1 MSRIYASQFATVLC
15 STAIAAMTLSVT
27 NPVHADNGNAGPQI
41 PVCDKKMGTLA
52 VKEPQ
57 NQWWIQ
63 FNLDSPESLIKV
75 IVSQS
80 NCFTLVDR
88 GKGLAAAQAER
99 ALSANGDLAAESNTG
114 KGQMR
119 AADYILVPD
128 VSSKN
133 GDSGASA
140 IGGALVKTAL
150 SHFVPAGLGT
160 VLGGIS
166 LKSKTADVVL
176 TLTDTRSTEQVAL
189 ERGHAKKTDVAWDA
203 GGGGFVGAFA
213 AGGASSYT
221 STDIGQVLTQA
232 YIDAYIRLV
241 ADVRQLSGH
250 ASTDAAI
257 QALKMVKPGKLYAM
271 PDLKSE
277 VMRDL
282 SPGILLY
289 PTGEKMA
296 VWWKATDELG
306 NDGWVLSTSLELAK

>member
-1 MSRIYASQFATVLC
+1 MSQIYTRRFTSVLW
-15 STAIAAMTLSVT
+15 TAAAAMTFGVT
-27 NPVHADNGNAGPQI
+27 PALHAQGANAGPQI

-57 NQWWIQ
+57 NPWWTQ

-80 NCFTLVDR
+80 KCFTLVDR
-88 GKGLAAAQAER
+88 GGGLEAAQRER
-99 ALSANGDLAAESNTG
+99 VLSSNGDLASESNTG
-114 KGQMR
+114 KGQMK
-119 AADYILVPD
+119 AADYILIPD
-128 VSSKN
+128 VSNKN
-133 GDSGASA
+133 NDAGASA
-140 IGGALVKTAL
+140 VGGALVKTAL
-150 SHFVPAGLGT
+150 SHFVPGGLGT

-166 LKSKTADVVL
+166 FKSKTADVVL
-176 TLTDTRSTEQVAL
+176 TLTDSRSSEQVAL
-189 ERGHAKKTDVAWDA
+189 ERGHAKKTDLGWDA

-221 STDIGQVLTQA
+221 NTDIGQVLTQA
-232 YIDAYIRLV
+232 YIDAYIKLV

-250 ASTDAAI
+250 ASADAAI
-257 QALKMVKPGKLYAM
+257 QAVKMVKPGKLYAM

-277 VMRDL
+277 VVRDL
-282 SPGILLY
+282 SPGIQLY